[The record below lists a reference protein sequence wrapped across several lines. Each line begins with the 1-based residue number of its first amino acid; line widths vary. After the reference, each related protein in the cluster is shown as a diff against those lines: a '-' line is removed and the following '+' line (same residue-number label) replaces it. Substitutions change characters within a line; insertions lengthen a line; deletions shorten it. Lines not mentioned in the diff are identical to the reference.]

1 MPTRLKHIVSNAL
14 QPGFFGTMV
23 TKVLRRTE
31 PDTRAAATAWAR
43 ERALDIGDWC
53 SNIDAALWRDVLA
66 GSATLEADALQRI
79 AATGEE
85 LGGGGAHPLL
95 SFLVRRYKPTVVV
108 ETGVAAGWSS
118 RAILEALEINGGGEL
133 HSSDFPYF
141 RLEQPERFIG
151 VVVPAELRS
160 RWSLDVRGDRRA
172 LPAIVQKVDRVD
184 LFHYDSDKSVGGR
197 RFALGVVQSK
207 LAPGA
212 IILMDDIQDN
222 MFFADWV
229 TSQNLP
235 HLVFGFEG
243 KFVGAVGLN

>member
-1 MPTRLKHIVSNAL
+1 M
-14 QPGFFGTMV
+14 
-23 TKVLRRTE
+23 
-31 PDTRAAATAWAR
+31 
-43 ERALDIGDWC
+43 
-53 SNIDAALWRDVLA
+53 
-66 GSATLEADALQRI
+66 
-79 AATGEE
+79 
-85 LGGGGAHPLL
+85 
-95 SFLVRRYKPTVVV
+95 
-108 ETGVAAGWSS
+108 AAGWSS

-151 VVVPAELRS
+151 VVVPVELRS

-229 TSQNLP
+229 TSRKLP